1 MSGIWSLQ
9 DVRLRKS
16 SITPALT
23 AGDGHSHMGKNEGS
37 RYDEV
42 SRSLFE
48 LQRQVQVHG
57 IAALKVHPWI
67 GDDHPFSHLLGLC
80 EGPHRCL

>member
-1 MSGIWSLQ
+1 
-9 DVRLRKS
+9 
-16 SITPALT
+16 
-23 AGDGHSHMGKNEGS
+23 MGKDEGS
-37 RYDEV
+37 EYDEV

-57 IAALKVHPWI
+57 IAALEVHPWI
-67 GDDHPFSHLLGLC
+67 GDDHPFSHLLALC